1 MRNQQSKSTPSCGE
15 SCPTEATIAAIGG
28 RWKII
33 LLWHLYGGKLRFS
46 ELRRKVPGISQKMLT
61 EQLRE
66 LEGHGLV
73 TRTVYAEVPPRVEYA
88 ATPLGESLRPV
99 ITAIGDWGRTHGAK
113 ITDVSKGDARSGP
126 GHPPAERARR
136 GSIPPLTREERSGS
150 NTSESTE

>member
-1 MRNQQSKSTPSCGE
+1 MRNQPAKQIPEGKK

-88 ATPLGESLRPV
+88 ATPLGKSLDPV
-99 ITAIGDWGRTHGAK
+99 IAAIGDWGRKHGDK
-113 ITDVSKGDARSGP
+113 ITNVSKGAARNGP
-126 GHPPAERARR
+126 GHSAGERGRR
-136 GSIPPLTREERSGS
+136 R
-150 NTSESTE
+150 

>member
-1 MRNQQSKSTPSCGE
+1 MPQAVNAGRHLPMRNQHVRRIPEQGK

-33 LLWHLYGGKLRFS
+33 ILWHLYGGKLRFS

-66 LEGHGLV
+66 LESHGLV

-99 ITAIGDWGRTHGAK
+99 ITAIGDWGRMHGDK
-113 ITDVSKGDARSGP
+113 ITNVSKGD
-126 GHPPAERARR
+126 
-136 GSIPPLTREERSGS
+136 
-150 NTSESTE
+150 